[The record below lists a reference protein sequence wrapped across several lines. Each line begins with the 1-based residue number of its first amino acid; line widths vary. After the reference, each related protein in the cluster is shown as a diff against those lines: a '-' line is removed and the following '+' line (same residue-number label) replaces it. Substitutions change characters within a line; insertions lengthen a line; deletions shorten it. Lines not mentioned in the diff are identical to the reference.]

1 MPHEPAPS
9 VLSGIARVIHRIE
22 DALLA
27 IILSAMIVLAFAQI
41 LMRNLFESGI
51 LWADP
56 LLKVMVLWLGLLGA
70 LAATRERKHINIDV
84 LSKLLPARGR
94 HILRAL
100 TTLFAAAVSA
110 LIAFHATRF
119 ILLEIEDASIAP
131 FGGIPAWMLEVI
143 IPIAF
148 GLIAMR
154 YLIHS
159 VEDILALIKKTPD
172 PWA

>member
-1 MPHEPAPS
+1 MPHEPSPS
-9 VLSGIARVIHRIE
+9 VLSGIARFIHRLE
-22 DALLA
+22 DAVLA
-27 IILSAMIVLAFAQI
+27 IVLSAMIVLAFAQI

-84 LSKLLPARGR
+84 LSKLLPGRGR
-94 HILRAL
+94 HLLRAL
-100 TTLFAAAVSA
+100 TTLFAALVSA
-110 LIAFHATRF
+110 LIAYHATRF

-131 FGGIPAWMLEVI
+131 FGAIPAWTLEVI
-143 IPIAF
+143 IPFAF
-148 GLIAMR
+148 GLIALR

-159 VEDILALIKKTPD
+159 AEDLLAFLKKTSE